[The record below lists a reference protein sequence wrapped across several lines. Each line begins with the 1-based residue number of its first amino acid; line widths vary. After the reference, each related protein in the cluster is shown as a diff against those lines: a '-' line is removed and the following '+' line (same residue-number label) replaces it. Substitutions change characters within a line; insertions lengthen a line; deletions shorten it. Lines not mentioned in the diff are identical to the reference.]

1 MKATQEHFITKEG
14 LNDLKKEL
22 ENLTT
27 VVRPEVVADIK
38 EARAQGDLSE
48 NAEYHAAREK
58 QSIVEARIKELEYL
72 IEHVTVIEAGDTSE
86 VRVGS
91 TVEIEY
97 VDDNETEEY
106 SIVGSTEAD
115 PFENKISNESPIA
128 KAILGKKAGET
139 VSVES
144 PNGSYDVKIISIK
157 YDVPNNKLSMFDD
170 YKLAIDNFYNKV
182 MEENA

>member
-72 IEHVTVIEAGDTSE
+72 IEHVTVIEAGDT
-86 VRVGS
+86 
-91 TVEIEY
+91 
-97 VDDNETEEY
+97 
-106 SIVGSTEAD
+106 
-115 PFENKISNESPIA
+115 
-128 KAILGKKAGET
+128 
-139 VSVES
+139 
-144 PNGSYDVKIISIK
+144 
-157 YDVPNNKLSMFDD
+157 LS
-170 YKLAIDNFYNKV
+170 LIHI
-182 MEENA
+182 

>member
-72 IEHVTVIEAGDTSE
+72 IEHVIVIEAGDTSE

-97 VDDNETEEY
+97 IDDNETEEY

-128 KAILGKKAGET
+128 KAILGKKAGEI

-144 PNGSYDVKIISIK
+144 PNGSYDVKIVSIK
-157 YDVPNNKLSMFDD
+157 
-170 YKLAIDNFYNKV
+170 
-182 MEENA
+182 

>member
-1 MKATQEHFITKEG
+1 MQEQLTES
-14 LNDLKKEL
+14 DVKKIQEEIDYRKL
-22 ENLTT
+22 
-27 VVRPEVVADIK
+27 VVRKNAIEAVK

-97 VDDNETEEY
+97 IDDNETEEY

-128 KAILGKKAGET
+128 KAILGKKAGEI

-144 PNGSYDVKIISIK
+144 PNGSYDVKIVSIK
-157 YDVPNNKLSMFDD
+157 
-170 YKLAIDNFYNKV
+170 
-182 MEENA
+182 